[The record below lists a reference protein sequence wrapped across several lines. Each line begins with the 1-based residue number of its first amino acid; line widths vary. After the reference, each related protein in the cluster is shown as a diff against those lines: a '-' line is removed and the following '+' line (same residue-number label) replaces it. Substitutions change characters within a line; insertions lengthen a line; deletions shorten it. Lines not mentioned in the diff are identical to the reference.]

1 MKNKQL
7 FENILDWQIQNKK
20 VKGDF
25 LANPI
30 MPEMVSEIEGLL
42 NEKFPEDLLEIYRYT
57 NGQNLKSKE
66 RMFLGLTFMN
76 NTEILNQLK
85 FSNSLIKSKF
95 KPTSKSESLVKQIV
109 KFYKKN
115 APKHSMFGLKKS
127 WFKIEAQCGIGH
139 YGGPYLYK
147 EEETTS
153 KDRTSISIKIQ
164 DYSEIKK
171 TIKELHEIEN
181 NSWDVLNLIIYSNGK
196 YLIKRNNFN
205 YGNPKSNPK
214 EAVKEIYFHNK
225 WIPFISDE
233 GGNYIG
239 YDLDPGKNGKKGQII
254 IYGRDELANIVIGN
268 TLTDFLTK
276 ISDDLLFNGG
286 KYLINRNHL
295 FDNIKRMK

>member
-7 FENILDWQIQNKK
+7 FENIIDWQIQNKK
-20 VKGDF
+20 VKEKI
-25 LANPI
+25 LTNPI
-30 MPEMVSEIEGLL
+30 TTEMVSEIEELL
-42 NEKFPEDLLEIYRYT
+42 NEEFPEDLLEIYRHT
-57 NGQNLKSKE
+57 NGQNLKNQE
-66 RMFLGLTFMN
+66 RMFLGLTLMN
-76 NTEILNQLK
+76 NTEILKQLK
-85 FSNSLIKSKF
+85 FSNSLIKSIF
-95 KPTSKSESLVKQIV
+95 KPSPKSLVTQIV

-147 EEETTS
+147 EKETTN
-153 KDRTSISIKIQ
+153 KERTRIRIQ
-164 DYSEIKK
+164 NYSEIKE

-181 NSWDVLNLIIYSNGK
+181 NSWDELDLIIFSNGEFE
-196 YLIKRNNFN
+196 IKRNNFD

-214 EAVKEIYFHNK
+214 EVVKEIYFHNK

-239 YDLDPGKNGKKGQII
+239 YDLDPGKNGRKGQII
-254 IYGRDELANIVIGN
+254 IYGRDELENVLIGN
-268 TLTDFLTK
+268 SLTDFLTK
-276 ISDDLLFNGG
+276 ISDDLLFNDG

-295 FDNIKRMK
+295 FDNIKRMKSIL